1 MRTIIEPFRIKSVEP
16 IKMTTREERLVYLE
30 NAHYNLFSLDSEN
43 VLIDLLTDSGTSSM
57 SANQWA
63 AIMKG
68 DESYAGSPSFH
79 RFEKAVQHLMPF
91 SHIIPTHQ
99 GRAAE
104 KILFSAIG
112 GPGKYIL
119 NNTHFDTTRANI
131 EYSGAIGVDLVIE
144 EGKNPQS
151 EHPFKGNMDIEKLE
165 AFIKEKGAENIP
177 LCMITIT
184 NNSGGGQPVS
194 MDNIKQ
200 TKYICMKY
208 GIPLFIDACRF
219 AENAYFIKM
228 REPGFENHS
237 IEAIVQEIFSYADG
251 CTMSA
256 KKDALVNIGGWL
268 AMNNDDWALTC
279 RNLLILT
286 EGFPTYGGLA
296 GRDLD
301 AIATGL
307 EEVVH
312 EDYLHYRIISTQYL
326 GDHLTKAGI
335 PIMRPVGGHAVY
347 IDARAMLPHIQPLQ
361 YPGQSL
367 ACEMYLHAGIR
378 ACEIGTVMFGLQADG
393 VTELPASM
401 DLVRLAIPR
410 RVYTQSHID
419 YVIEALVEINEN
431 KNSLKGMKINWQ
443 PKQLRH
449 FSARFSQ
456 IDSDVIRKKTII
468 D

>member
-1 MRTIIEPFRIKSVEP
+1 MKTIIEPFRIKSVEP

-79 RFEKAVQHLMPF
+79 RFEKAVHHLMPF

-112 GPGKYIL
+112 GPWKYIL

-237 IEAIVQEIFSYADG
+237 IESIVQEIFSYADG

-393 VTELPASM
+393 VTEIPASM

-449 FSARFSQ
+449 FSARFSY
-456 IDSDVIRKKTII
+456 INSDEIRKKTII

>member
-16 IKMTTREERLVYLE
+16 IKMTTKEERLRYLE

-91 SHIIPTHQ
+91 RHIIPTHQ

-131 EYSGAIGVDLVIE
+131 EFSGATGVDLVIE

-151 EHPFKGNMDIEKLE
+151 EHPFKGNMDVVKLE
-165 AFIKEKGAENIP
+165 AFIKEKGPENIP

-228 REPGFENHS
+228 REPGYENQS

-268 AMNNDDWALTC
+268 AMNNDDWALNC

-301 AIATGL
+301 AMAVGL

-347 IDARAMLPHIQPLQ
+347 IDARAMLPHIQPLE

-367 ACEMYLHAGIR
+367 ACEMYIHAGIR

-393 VTELPASM
+393 ITEVPASM

-410 RVYTQSHID
+410 RVYTQSHMD
-419 YVIEALVEINEN
+419 YVIEALTEINEN
-431 KNSLKGMKINWQ
+431 KKSLKGMKINWQ

-449 FSARFSQ
+449 FSARFSYLN
-456 IDSDVIRKKTII
+456 SDEQRLKTII